1 MTNEKLAELA
11 QDPENKELIPVL
23 WDKVKDLL
31 YMKAN
36 STYRQY
42 SGLFTR
48 CGVEL
53 PDIRQSCYMVFLE
66 ALKGY
71 KSDSDIKFTSYLNYP
86 FKTMIQELTHTRTS
100 RKEPLNDAASL
111 DKPLQNSD
119 GDETTLESL
128 IPDSKTDIECYVLE
142 QLERTEEQ
150 ELVHEAVNRL
160 PEHLK
165 AVIEQQYFQGLTV
178 QQIAENMGE
187 KKSKIL
193 SYNRSAIQK
202 LRHSPVLYQL
212 YREYLE
218 HIRWNQTQRLEYRP
232 EYFEVVQQLRERQEQ
247 GEYISYGK
255 FKAELYSVHL
265 KAVQIAEK
273 QLLEENI
280 I

>member
-1 MTNEKLAELA
+1 MTNEKLAKLA
-11 QDPENKELIPVL
+11 QNPENKELVPVL

-48 CGVEL
+48 CGIEL
-53 PDIRQSCYMVFLE
+53 SDIRQSCYIVFLE

-71 KSDSDIKFTSYLNYP
+71 KPDSDIKFTSYLNYP

-100 RKEPLNDAASL
+100 RKEPLNTAASL

-128 IPDSKTDIECYVLE
+128 IPDSETDIECYVLE

-160 PEHLK
+160 PAHLK

-178 QQIAENMGE
+178 QQIADNMNE

-193 SYNRSAIQK
+193 SYSRSAMQK
-202 LRHSPVLYQL
+202 LRHSPVLCQL
-212 YREYLE
+212 YKEYLR
-218 HIRWNQTQRLEYRP
+218 HIRWNQMQKLEDRP

-255 FKAELYSVHL
+255 FKAELYRLLL
-265 KAVQIAEK
+265 KPLK
-273 QLLEENI
+273 LYCML
-280 I
+280 